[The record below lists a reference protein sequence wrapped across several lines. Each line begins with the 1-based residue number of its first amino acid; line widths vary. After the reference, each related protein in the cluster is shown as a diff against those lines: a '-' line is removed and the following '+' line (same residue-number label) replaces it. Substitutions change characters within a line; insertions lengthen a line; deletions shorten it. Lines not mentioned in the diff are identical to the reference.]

1 MLISELAERSGT
13 PAATIKYY
21 VREGLL
27 AAGERV
33 GGNRT
38 LYGEEH
44 ERRLR
49 LIRAML
55 EVGKLSI
62 AAVRGVLAALDEP
75 GAPVAHAFDAAQ
87 QAVSRSAVPDVAPPS
102 PAALDRVDA
111 LIARSGWADCED
123 NIGRGIAAQVID
135 AFDNAG
141 FPLPDDY
148 LDRYAAAARL
158 QAEADLN
165 TVGTLPDRSRMTELV
180 VVGTVLGDTLA
191 LGLRRMAQA
200 VVTNERRSL

>member
-27 AAGERV
+27 PAGERV

-38 LYGEEH
+38 LYEEEH

-87 QAVSRSAVPDVAPPS
+87 Q
-102 PAALDRVDA
+102 
-111 LIARSGWADCED
+111 
-123 NIGRGIAAQVID
+123 
-135 AFDNAG
+135 
-141 FPLPDDY
+141 
-148 LDRYAAAARL
+148 
-158 QAEADLN
+158 
-165 TVGTLPDRSRMTELV
+165 
-180 VVGTVLGDTLA
+180 
-191 LGLRRMAQA
+191 
-200 VVTNERRSL
+200 